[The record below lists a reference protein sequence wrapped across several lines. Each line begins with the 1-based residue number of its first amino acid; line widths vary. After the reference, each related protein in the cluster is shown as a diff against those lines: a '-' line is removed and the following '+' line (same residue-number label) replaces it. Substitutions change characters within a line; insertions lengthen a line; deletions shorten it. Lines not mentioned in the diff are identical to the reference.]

1 MQTGTP
7 INSGFYMPA
16 EWEEHEGTWL
26 QWPHNDTF
34 EGNQIWLEHIWL
46 AMTIALHEHEMVH
59 IIVTDERRR
68 EHLLKQIA
76 YYDLNENAI
85 DIHIMPINDV
95 WVRDN
100 GPIFLVNKR
109 GELAATDWNF
119 NGWGERYQFEKD
131 CKVPA
136 SIAAQLSIPLYTSSI
151 VAEGGGIEVNGTG
164 TMIATRTSIINS
176 NRNPHKSQDEIETAL
191 KQNLGIKHIIWLSGA
206 PKEFC
211 DAAGDDT
218 DFHIDGSAR
227 FVDESTVLY
236 TWTDDTADPNYP
248 FLLKHKQEL
257 ESAAIDSGKPLTLVP
272 LLIPKNISY
281 STRFMATR
289 LPFESKLSLA
299 IYTNYY
305 VANGIV
311 LVPVYG
317 DVNDAIAKSIIA
329 EYFPDREIIGI
340 PAYGV
345 AELGGMMHCVTQQ
358 QPMSG
363 GQSNVSG

>member
-1 MQTGTP
+1 MLADTP
-7 INSGFYMPA
+7 ISGGFHMPA

-46 AMTIALHEHEMVH
+46 AMTIALHEHETVH
-59 IIVTDERRR
+59 IIVTDESKRD
-68 EHLLKQIA
+68 HLQAQII
-76 YYDLNENAI
+76 YYSLNERAI
-85 DIHIMPINDV
+85 DVHIIPINDV

-100 GPIFLVNKR
+100 GPIFLVNER
-109 GELAATDWNF
+109 GDLAGTDWNF
-119 NGWGERYQFEKD
+119 NGWGERYSFEKD
-131 CKVPA
+131 CKVSA
-136 SIAAQLSIPLYTSSI
+136 SIAAQLSIPLYTPPI
-151 VAEGGGIEVNGTG
+151 VAEGGGIEVNGKG
-164 TMIATRTSIINS
+164 TMIATRTSIINP
-176 NRNPHKSQDEIETAL
+176 NRNPGKTQDEIETAL
-191 KQNLGIKHIIWLSGA
+191 KQYLGLKHIIWLSGA

-211 DAAGDDT
+211 DAVGDDT

-236 TWTDDTADPNYP
+236 TWTDDTTDPNYP

-257 ESAAIDSGKPLTLVP
+257 ESKVTGSGKPLTLVP

-281 STRFMATR
+281 TTRFRATR
-289 LPFESKLSLA
+289 PPFESKLSLA

-305 VANGIV
+305 VANGVV

-317 DVNDAIAKSIIA
+317 DVNDAVAKSIIA
-329 EYFPDREIIGI
+329 EHFPGREIIGI
-340 PAYGV
+340 PAQGV

-363 GQSNVSG
+363 SQTELSR